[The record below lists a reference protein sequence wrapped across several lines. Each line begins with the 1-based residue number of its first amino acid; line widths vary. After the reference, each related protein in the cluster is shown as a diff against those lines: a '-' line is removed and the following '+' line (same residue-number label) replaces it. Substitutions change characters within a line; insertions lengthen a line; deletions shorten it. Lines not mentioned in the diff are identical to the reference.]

1 MSWQHPDLCAKNA
14 VRPIPFN
21 FEGCDVGLPPWSQVV
36 WGGSGP
42 HPLRSWE
49 GIRTPPHPPWT
60 TAKPKYKK
68 KCYLKVLHWRL
79 QSCNFPQLFFNF
91 TCIFHSFI
99 FDNLSHLSVLCISS
113 FLFSFWALFFP
124 FFINKNPYL
133 KKSFFLKLFRA
144 FQRAFFHPWD
154 GFLKPLKK
162 IIDFFWYGKQGFVW
176 REVRFYLMK
185 RENQFLKKRN
195 FLPFVYFQLYFN
207 ITFNSFF
214 ICSKNPGGL

>member
-79 QSCNFPQLFFNF
+79 QSCNFPHLILLAHFIHSSLTILVIFRCFAFLLFFSVF
-91 TCIFHSFI
+91 ELCFFHF
-99 FDNLSHLSVLCISS
+99 LSTKIHIWKKV
-113 FLFSFWALFFP
+113 FFWNCSGHSRGLFF
-124 FFINKNPYL
+124 IL
-133 KKSFFLKLFRA
+133 GMVS
-144 FQRAFFHPWD
+144 
-154 GFLKPLKK
+154 
-162 IIDFFWYGKQGFVW
+162 
-176 REVRFYLMK
+176 
-185 RENQFLKKRN
+185 
-195 FLPFVYFQLYFN
+195 
-207 ITFNSFF
+207 
-214 ICSKNPGGL
+214 